1 MDEQSFLE
9 QVARSIAAVLAGERS
24 PDEFVTAVLL
34 PGWDA
39 QHLGPRADEV
49 VADLEALVVWRSEH
63 VLDEEA
69 WRTELRHVLER
80 VLAWL
85 NTGTSATPVDVE
97 A

>member
-1 MDEQSFLE
+1 MDERSFLE
-9 QVARSIAAVLAGERS
+9 QAARSITAVLAGERA
-24 PDEFVTAVLL
+24 PDELMATVIV

-39 QHLGPRADEV
+39 QQLGPRADEV
-49 VADLEALVVWRSEH
+49 VADLEALLVWRSEH

-85 NTGTSATPVDVE
+85 DAGTSAPPVEVE